1 MRGAGFACIVALAA
15 NTASA
20 ADHEF
25 KDVVRAISDEFHTK
39 PMHIPLMGLV
49 NGFMK
54 VAHPVGAKHVDIA
67 IFQDID
73 YGEGSA
79 ETAVASIRHAIG
91 AWQPYVT
98 TRNRQGETV
107 MIYMREVGK
116 DADVLTVTA
125 QHHELVITEAR
136 VDPVKLSSFLSSPKV
151 AAWKWSGT
159 GHDDNSSDDDDPPA
173 RRHRVEK

>member
-1 MRGAGFACIVALAA
+1 VKRTAFACIVAMAA
-15 NTASA
+15 STANA
-20 ADHEF
+20 ADREF
-25 KDVVRAISDEFHTK
+25 KDVVRAVSEEFHTK

-54 VAHPVGAKHVDIA
+54 VAHPVGAKHVEIA

-79 ETAVASIRHAIG
+79 QTAAASIRHAIG

-98 TRNRQGETV
+98 TRNREGETV
-107 MIYMREVGK
+107 MIYMREAGK
-116 DADVLTVTA
+116 DADVLTVMA
-125 QHHELVITEAR
+125 QRDQLVITEAR
-136 VDPVKLSSFLSSPKV
+136 VDPVKLSNFLSSPQV

-159 GHDDNSSDDDDPPA
+159 GHDDNNTDDDDPPA

>member
-1 MRGAGFACIVALAA
+1 MKCGAFACMVALAA
-15 NTASA
+15 GTVTA
-20 ADHEF
+20 ADREF
-25 KDVVRAISDEFHTK
+25 KDVVRAVSDEFHTK

-49 NGFMK
+49 NSFMK
-54 VAHPVGAKHVDIA
+54 VAHPVGAKHVEIA

-79 ETAVASIRHAIG
+79 ETAAASIRHAIG
-91 AWQPYVT
+91 SWQPYVT
-98 TRNRQGETV
+98 TRNREGETV
-107 MIYMREVGK
+107 MIYMREIGK

-125 QHHELVITEAR
+125 QRNELVITEAR
-136 VDPVKLSSFLSSPKV
+136 VDPVKLSNFLNSPRV

-159 GHDDNSSDDDDPPA
+159 GHDDSSDDDDDPPA